1 MNLKQN
7 GPESWMTW
15 SEFCKGVRDTGKPQ
29 WISVKRSLPIIKNK
43 GVLIT
48 DGETIVTASLDK
60 NGSWGFHGFS
70 GYECEFDFL
79 PDEVTHW
86 MPLPDLPSKE

>member
-29 WISVKRSLPIIKNK
+29 WVSIKNRLPEK
-43 GVLIT
+43 NHGVLIT
-48 DGETIVTASLDK
+48 DGETIVTACLDK
-60 NGSWGFHGFS
+60 WGHWAEHGFS
-70 GYECEFDFL
+70 GYEWDFIL
-79 PDEVTHW
+79 GEVTHW
-86 MPLPDLPSKE
+86 MPLPDLPGR